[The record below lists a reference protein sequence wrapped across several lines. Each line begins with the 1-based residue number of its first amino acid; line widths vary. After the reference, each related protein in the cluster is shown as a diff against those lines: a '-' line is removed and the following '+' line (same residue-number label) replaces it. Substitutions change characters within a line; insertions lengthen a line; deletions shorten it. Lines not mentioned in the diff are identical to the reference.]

1 MASLLNKY
9 AQNVTSQHG
18 EDGIIAYLINCI
30 GDKIVKRCCE
40 FGAANGEF
48 ASNTWSLWANQSW
61 EAVLIEANVQDYPAL
76 DGIAAKNPMV
86 SIIKS
91 MVMPDGENS
100 LDSIFERN
108 NIPAQLGVLSI
119 DIDSV
124 DYYVWAG
131 VKNVES
137 QIVVIEFNQSIPPFI
152 DYVDPPGEVF
162 LRCSI
167 KALEKLGAQKG
178 YRLVCATL
186 TNAIFVAESLYDPQK
201 MPDLPAEALFD
212 WSEIAP
218 ILIKLNNDGN
228 KFPVWHKKQRTGFKL
243 VVKLYYWY
251 SAMTHRL
258 QKWCAPNA
266 KVAGHIRKS
275 GLDL

>member
-1 MASLLNKY
+1 MTSLLNKY
-9 AQNVTSQHG
+9 AHNVTSQHG
-18 EDGIIAYLINCI
+18 EDGIIAYLINCL
-30 GDKIVKRCCE
+30 GDKVVKRCCE

-48 ASNTWSLWANQSW
+48 ASNTWNLWSNQGW
-61 EAVLIEANVQDYPAL
+61 EAVLIEANPQDYPAL
-76 DGIAAKNPMV
+76 DSIAAQNSKV
-86 SIIKS
+86 KVVKS
-91 MVMPDGENS
+91 MVMPDGESS
-100 LDSIFERN
+100 LDGIFESN
-108 NIPAQLGVLSI
+108 NIVPQLGLLSI

-131 VKNVES
+131 IKKIES

-178 YRLVCATL
+178 YRLICATL
-186 TNAIFVAESLYDPQK
+186 TNAIFVEESLYDPLT

-212 WSEIAP
+212 WSEVAP
-218 ILIKLNNDGN
+218 ILIKLNNEGN

-258 QKWCAPNA
+258 QMWRSPSENVRHHLK
-266 KVAGHIRKS
+266 KS
-275 GLDL
+275 GLDF

>member
-1 MASLLNKY
+1 MTSLLNKY
-9 AQNVTSQHG
+9 AQNITSQHG
-18 EDGIIAYLINCI
+18 EDGIIAYLINCL
-30 GDKIVKRCCE
+30 GNKIVKRCCE

-48 ASNTWSLWANQSW
+48 ASNTWNLWSNQGW
-61 EAVLIEANVQDYPAL
+61 EAVLIEANEQDYPAL
-76 DGIAAKNPMV
+76 DGIAAKNPKV
-86 SIIKS
+86 IVVKS
-91 MVMPDGENS
+91 MVMPEGVNS
-100 LDSIFERN
+100 LDAIFERN
-108 NIPAQLGVLSI
+108 KIAPELGILSI

-131 VKNVES
+131 VKKVES
-137 QIVVIEFNQSIPPFI
+137 QIVVIEFNQSIPPFV

-178 YRLVCATL
+178 YRLICATL
-186 TNAIFVAESLYDPQK
+186 TNAIFIAESLYDPQT

-212 WSEIAP
+212 WSEVAP

-228 KFPVWHKKQRTGFKL
+228 KFPVWHKKQRTGFKF

-258 QKWCAPNA
+258 QEWRAPSA
-266 KVAGHIRKS
+266 KVADHIRKF

>member
-1 MASLLNKY
+1 MTSLLNRY
-9 AQNVTSQHG
+9 AQNITSQHG
-18 EDGIIAYLINCI
+18 EDGILSYLINCI
-30 GDKIVKRCCE
+30 GDKIIRRCCE

-48 ASNTWSLWANQSW
+48 ASNTWALWSQQGW
-61 EAVLIEANVQDYPAL
+61 EAILIEANSQDYPAL
-76 DGIAAKNPMV
+76 DKIAAKNPKV

-91 MVMPDGENS
+91 MVMPEGEMS
-100 LDSIFERN
+100 LDQLFSRHQL
-108 NIPAQLGVLSI
+108 AQRLGVLSI

-131 VKNVES
+131 VKKVES

-152 DYVDPPGEVF
+152 NYVDPPGEVF
-162 LRCSI
+162 LRCSL
-167 KALEKLGAQKG
+167 KALEELGRNKG

-186 TNAIFVAESLYDPQK
+186 TNAIFVEESLYNPQT

-212 WSEIAP
+212 WSEVAP
-218 ILIKLNNDGN
+218 ILIKLNHEGN

-243 VVKLYYWY
+243 LIKFYYWY

-258 QKWCAPNA
+258 QKWNAPNDA
-266 KVAGHIRKS
+266 VRSQIKRS
-275 GLDL
+275 GLDY